1 LPIGLPRLPHELR
14 SNNASR
20 SSFLLSYAAEVGKDE
35 GFNPPDAGDFN
46 LPPFI
51 EGNEFATKPI
61 LLVFLSVI
69 LISIFFILAS
79 RKAALVPSKLQF
91 AGESVYSFV
100 RNDLGREVIGHEFMR
115 FVPYLFTLFTFILV
129 NNLFGIIPMIQFPTM
144 SRISFPYVLAA
155 FTFFIFHYVG
165 IRKQGFLK
173 YMKEIMFLPGIPKP
187 AYILITPL
195 ELATYFLVRPMTL
208 SLRLFANMFAG
219 HLLLLVFIL
228 GGEHLLQGVIG
239 LKLISPFAFAI
250 GIALTFF
257 EFMVQCLQA
266 YIFTLLTALYIAG
279 ALADEH

>member
-1 LPIGLPRLPHELR
+1 M
-14 SNNASR
+14 
-20 SSFLLSYAAEVGKDE
+20 LSYAAEVGKDE

-129 NNLFGIIPMIQFPTM
+129 NNLFD
-144 SRISFPYVLAA
+144 PY
-155 FTFFIFHYVG
+155 FG
-165 IRKQGFLK
+165 
-173 YMKEIMFLPGIPKP
+173 
-187 AYILITPL
+187 
-195 ELATYFLVRPMTL
+195 
-208 SLRLFANMFAG
+208 
-219 HLLLLVFIL
+219 
-228 GGEHLLQGVIG
+228 
-239 LKLISPFAFAI
+239 
-250 GIALTFF
+250 
-257 EFMVQCLQA
+257 
-266 YIFTLLTALYIAG
+266 
-279 ALADEH
+279 